1 MALDEK
7 VIKRCYNQVNPR
19 LQHTGRVEPQAMGT
33 ESSIFNPVI
42 ITIIGSQVGI
52 VAILVAAVVPLAF
65 RIGRL
70 PTREEHTALQ
80 KEVTANKEE
89 LKAEIAN
96 AEARLGAEIANT
108 EERLRAEIEKSKNEV
123 LQEVRRSHQQIMLAP
138 AHHTNGEN
146 GQAVFTLP
154 PGVELAP
161 APTDD

>member
-1 MALDEK
+1 
-7 VIKRCYNQVNPR
+7 
-19 LQHTGRVEPQAMGT
+19 MGT
-33 ESSIFNPVI
+33 EGSIFNPVI

-80 KEVTANKEE
+80 KEVTTNKEE

-96 AEARLGAEIANT
+96 AESRLRAEIENT

-123 LQEVRRSHQQIMLAP
+123 LQEIRRSHQQTMLALATTRTMKTDKRFSHSRRTLSWCRP
-138 AHHTNGEN
+138 PLTTR
-146 GQAVFTLP
+146 FRTLP
-154 PGVELAP
+154 PCQPQPIPSA
-161 APTDD
+161 

>member
-1 MALDEK
+1 
-7 VIKRCYNQVNPR
+7 
-19 LQHTGRVEPQAMGT
+19 MGT

-96 AEARLGAEIANT
+96 AE
-108 EERLRAEIEKSKNEV
+108 ERLRAEIAKSKNEV
-123 LQEVRRSHQQIMLAP
+123 LQEIRRSHQQIMLAL
-138 AHHTNGEN
+138 ANHTHNAD

-154 PGVELAP
+154 PDVELVPAP
-161 APTDD
+161 ADN

>member
-1 MALDEK
+1 MRRLPEQQFYVALDEK
-7 VIKRCYNQVNPR
+7 VIKCCYNQVNPR
-19 LQHTGRVEPQAMGT
+19 FQHTGRVELQVMGT
-33 ESSIFNPVI
+33 GSSIFNPVI

-89 LKAEIAN
+89 LKAEIAS
-96 AEARLGAEIANT
+96 A

-123 LQEVRRSHQQIMLAP
+123 LQEVRRSHQQIMLAL
-138 AHHTNGEN
+138 ANHTHDDN

-154 PGVELAP
+154 PDVELVPAP
-161 APTDD
+161 ADN

>member
-1 MALDEK
+1 
-7 VIKRCYNQVNPR
+7 
-19 LQHTGRVEPQAMGT
+19 MGT
-33 ESSIFNPVI
+33 ESNIFNPVI

-96 AEARLGAEIANT
+96 AE
-108 EERLRAEIEKSKNEV
+108 ERLRADIEKSKNEV
-123 LQEVRRSHQQIMLAP
+123 LQEIRRSHQQIMLAL
-138 AHHTNGEN
+138 ANHTHNAD
-146 GQAVFTLP
+146 GQAVFSFP
-154 PGVELAP
+154 PDTELVPSP
-161 APTDD
+161 ADD